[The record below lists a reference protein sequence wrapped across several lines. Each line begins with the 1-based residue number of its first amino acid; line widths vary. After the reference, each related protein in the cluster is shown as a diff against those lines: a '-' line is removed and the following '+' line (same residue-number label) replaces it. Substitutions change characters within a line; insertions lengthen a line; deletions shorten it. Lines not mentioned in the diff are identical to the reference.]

1 MKILMVGAGGIG
13 GYFGA
18 QLIRAGADITFL
30 LREQRKQSIDREGL
44 TIETPSETFTLPVST
59 VSAAALQPDYD
70 LIVFAPKAYDLDD
83 TLISVA
89 GAAAR

>member
-30 LREQRKQSIDREGL
+30 LRAKRKALIDEAGL
-44 TIETPSETFTLPVST
+44 TIETPQETFTLRVPT
-59 VSAAALQPDYD
+59 VSAEALPAFCPNKGPIEA
-70 LIVFAPKAYDLDD
+70 L
-83 TLISVA
+83 S
-89 GAAAR
+89 AR